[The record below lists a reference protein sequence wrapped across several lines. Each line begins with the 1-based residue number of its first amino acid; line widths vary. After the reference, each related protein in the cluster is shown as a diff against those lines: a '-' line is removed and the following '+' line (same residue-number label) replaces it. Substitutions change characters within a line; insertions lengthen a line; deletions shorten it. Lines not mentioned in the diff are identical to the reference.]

1 MTYNITFLA
10 FCQCSRSAYILWYT
24 KRKTEVLHMDYA
36 DAILFLF
43 GAIMAFNAVGLI
55 WLCMRLD
62 QIREKIEEVLRW
74 M

>member
-1 MTYNITFLA
+1 MF
-10 FCQCSRSAYILWYT
+10 
-24 KRKTEVLHMDYA
+24 DYG
-36 DAILFLF
+36 DAIIFLF
-43 GAIMAFNAVGLI
+43 GAFLAFQAVGLI

>member
-1 MTYNITFLA
+1 
-10 FCQCSRSAYILWYT
+10 
-24 KRKTEVLHMDYA
+24 MDYYV
-36 DAILFLF
+36 DVVLFLF

>member
-1 MTYNITFLA
+1 MEY
-10 FCQCSRSAYILWYT
+10 
-24 KRKTEVLHMDYA
+24 V

-43 GAIMAFNAVGLI
+43 GAILAAQLTGLI
-55 WLCMRLD
+55 WVCFRLD